1 MIKVLKLQKAL
12 IAIILGVIALVAY
25 LLLREQKEEVSMYFL
40 EASGVF
46 FIAGALMFLLPIVLA
61 KKDSDGAVQLN
72 REIDPD
78 AADPDAQPAEQ
89 TRP

>member
-1 MIKVLKLQKAL
+1 MIKVLKLQKAV
-12 IAIILGVIALVAY
+12 IAIILGVIALVVY

-61 KKDSDGAVQLN
+61 KKDSDGVVQLN

-78 AADPDAQPAEQ
+78 APDHDAEPAEQ

>member
-1 MIKVLKLQKAL
+1 MIKVLKLQKAV
-12 IAIILGVIALVAY
+12 IAIILGIISLVVY
-25 LLLREQKEEVSMYFL
+25 LLLREQKEEVSVYFL

-46 FIAGALMFLLPIVLA
+46 FIAGALMFLYPILLG

-72 REIDPD
+72 PEIDPN
-78 AADPDAQPAEQ
+78 ASDPDAQPVEQ